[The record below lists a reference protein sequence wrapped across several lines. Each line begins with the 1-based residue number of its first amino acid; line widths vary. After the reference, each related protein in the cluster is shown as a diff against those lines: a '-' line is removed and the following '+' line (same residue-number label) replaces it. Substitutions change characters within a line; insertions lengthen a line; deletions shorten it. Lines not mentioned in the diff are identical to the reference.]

1 MNVQEWSRMDSITW
15 ILIAA
20 IIVLVASRFMPA
32 KGINNI
38 SVQEAKDKFNSKDV
52 QFIDVRTPGEYK
64 ANHRKPFRNIPL
76 QSLSGEADTL
86 DKDKE
91 VVVICQSGMRSL
103 RASKM
108 LRKMGFKKISNV
120 RGGMSSW
127 S

>member
-1 MNVQEWSRMDSITW
+1 MDSITW

-20 IIVLVASRFMPA
+20 IIVLAASRFMPA
-32 KGINNI
+32 KDINNI
-38 SVQEAKDKFNSKDV
+38 SVQEAKDKFNSKGI
-52 QFIDVRTPGEYK
+52 QFIDVRTPGEYQ

-91 VVVICQSGMRSL
+91 VVVICQSGMRSM